1 MDSYLGKRFSNK
13 PIKSGSM
20 MLVYTVFTPNSFP
33 HVKNPIIRRTIFK
46 IMVIA
51 DRGRGMKLVR
61 TIPRPDMLLT
71 DAWLGTRKKNTA
83 AAMIATAAVR
93 IRVSFIISV

>member
-1 MDSYLGKRFSNK
+1 
-13 PIKSGSM
+13 
-20 MLVYTVFTPNSFP
+20 
-33 HVKNPIIRRTIFK
+33 
-46 IMVIA
+46 MVIA